1 VVQEVL
7 KRDHYHAD
15 DPIRRPIFGAAQL
28 FRSALRRYGV
38 SDRGTIGT
46 LDGKPHTFLFSRA
59 WMQWLGGLG
68 ITVLS
73 VAVMIQPGLAAKR
86 LDFDE
91 DYDDDLK

>member
-1 VVQEVL
+1 
-7 KRDHYHAD
+7 
-15 DPIRRPIFGAAQL
+15 
-28 FRSALRRYGV
+28 
-38 SDRGTIGT
+38 
-46 LDGKPHTFLFSRA
+46 
-59 WMQWLGGLG
+59 MQWLGGLG